1 MPHREGEVEH
11 EAQSQ
16 ADEELIKKLLNN
28 TAEGGDFD
36 FADRALEIGEKAD
49 DAIDYEDISDDDL
62 PEEEPASLQAT
73 QQIERDDLFEDD
85 GGDDELDDLFNVPSS
100 DHLHGDSNGVDAT
113 ADGQRSPT
121 QTRDDHV
128 PKPSK
133 ANDLSVKSPPQSTH
147 DAAGRRAQAA
157 IAGEEEEELSEE
169 VRKQWQLFAD
179 AKKQFDVRL
188 HLGGIDP
195 TSREPV
201 FQDYEQLERVWP
213 NFSRDEYPPHFARL
227 FPPKR
232 AHYIGKKPLKLP
244 KPIAPTKVNL
254 DLEPDQE
261 RAFKLHPGPSRRK
274 RTAEEAFDH
283 GLIFIE
289 DRVAEDNSD
298 DEHLLPEILDDREV
312 IGGVTMGDLRILC
325 EDWDDIPMTG
335 ASDDED
341 VGPLFVDS
349 GLGLS
354 DNQDQPPQ
362 KKLKLDVKELL
373 QTNPTA
379 ADYWPS
385 FDDPEK
391 LTAIWSKRVVLPED
405 DPHLRLDLQPATTLP
420 TRSRKIGSEMR
431 KDVSGSVTKCM
442 QQRFNWSNDEAYDHL
457 KDNHSHRQRNT
468 IGNFQVEHSLPAL
481 KLQYP
486 FYKTTLTSREARS
499 FHRPQLNLAKLTQL
513 IRPEKL
519 NKVKAK
525 NLKGLPTQEI
535 FKTSKDLSMGD
546 NSHVLLLEYSEEIP
560 MLLSNFGM
568 GNKLV
573 NYYRRKNDE
582 DTARPKYE
590 LGETQVLLP
599 QDKSPFSIF
608 GNVDPGE
615 TTPTLTNS
623 MFRAPI
629 FKHNP
634 NKSEFLL
641 IRNHTGIDGDKWHL
655 KNVENLCVVG
665 QQFPSV
671 EIPGVH
677 SRKATDIAKRRL
689 KMVSY
694 RIYKKNEAIRARQPW
709 LGNAAI
715 LEHLPG
721 SDIAQNRGKMREFM
735 NYDKEKSSWVPRR
748 GEPIPD
754 EAAMR
759 SWIKP
764 EDVAMM
770 DSTQAGHQRLVD
782 AGFTEALRDED
793 ADDNDDKQNLEDKW
807 APWKLSKNFMMASKG
822 QAMLELHGE
831 GDPSGIGEAFSFIK
845 TSMKGGFKAMGES
858 IEERLTE
865 AERRAKAGHS
875 YNVARQQK
883 AYEETI
889 RTIWNKQ
896 KQSLSSEIEPSDP
909 HQDIADATGLSGPEL
924 NSVLARRC
932 KADRST
938 GNTPRSGYPTPGGTF
953 KGPNR
958 SVFDEN
964 ASVTSGM
971 SRTSQKGKIMRI
983 TRVRK
988 RKDGTLDKEVEDVS
1002 DVDVIR
1008 EYKKKESEREMAALR
1023 DDIANFKPTGD
1034 KERDARMFKVLEEE
1048 LDRLQRNKDRRQ
1060 IREQQKN
1067 RATGGGETPAGEDGE
1082 SRGKAAGKHKRSY
1095 KKHKSR
1101 EAAHDGTQSQRC
1113 RVSRLQLVVLPDC
1126 ALRTQRYAIVSCYA
1140 LYLYRVHEF
1149 RADVNI

>member
-1 MPHREGEVEH
+1 MPHREGDVGPD
-11 EAQSQ
+11 AQSQ
-16 ADEELIKKLLNN
+16 ADEELISKLLTN

-36 FADRALEIGEKAD
+36 FVNRDLEIGEKAD
-49 DAIDYEDISDDDL
+49 DAIDYEDISDDEL
-62 PEEEPASLQAT
+62 PDEEPASNQAT
-73 QQIERDDLFEDD
+73 QVTERDELFGDD
-85 GGDDELDDLFNVPSS
+85 GGDDELDELFNIPSS
-100 DHLHGDSNGVDAT
+100 DHPHGDSNGVDGIA
-113 ADGQRSPT
+113 GRQRSPT

-128 PKPSK
+128 LKPLK
-133 ANDLSVKSPPQSTH
+133 TNDLSVKPPLQH
-147 DAAGRRAQAA
+147 NYEGAGPKTLALVAD
-157 IAGEEEEELSEE
+157 EEEELSEDA
-169 VRKQWQLFAD
+169 RIQLQMFAEAKNQRD
-179 AKKQFDVRL
+179 ARL
-188 HLGGIDP
+188 QLGGINP
-195 TSREPV
+195 ASREPV

-232 AHYIGKKPLKLP
+232 AHYVGKKPLKMP

-261 RAFKLHPGPSRRK
+261 RAFKLHTGVSRRK
-274 RTAEEAFDH
+274 RTAEETFDH

-289 DRVAEDNSD
+289 DRVAEGNSD

-312 IGGVTMGDLRILC
+312 IGGVTMSDLRILC
-325 EDWDDIPMTG
+325 EDWDDIPVAG
-335 ASDDED
+335 ASDGED
-341 VGPLFVDS
+341 AGSIFVDS

-354 DNQDQPPQ
+354 DDQDQPPR
-362 KKLKLDVKELL
+362 KKLRLDVKELL

-379 ADYWPS
+379 ADFWPS

-391 LTAIWSKRVVLPED
+391 LTAIWSKHVELLED

-420 TRSRKIGSEMR
+420 TRPRKVGSEMR
-431 KDVSGSVTKCM
+431 KDVSGSVTKFM

-457 KDNHSHRQRNT
+457 KDNHSHRQRST
-468 IGNFQVEHSLPAL
+468 IGEFQVEHSLPAL

-499 FHRPQLNLAKLTQL
+499 FHRPHLDIPKRGYS
-513 IRPEKL
+513 IRLEKI

-525 NLKGLPTQEI
+525 NLKGLTTQAI
-535 FKTSKDLSMGD
+535 FKASKDLSMAD
-546 NSHVLLLEYSEEIP
+546 NSHVLLVEYSEEIP

-582 DTARPKYE
+582 DTARPKLD
-590 LGETQVLLP
+590 LGETSVLLP

-615 TTPTLTNS
+615 ITPTLTNS

-629 FKHNP
+629 FEHKP

-641 IRNHTGIDGDKWHL
+641 IRNRTGIDGDKWHL
-655 KNVENLCVVG
+655 RNMENLFVVG

-689 KMVSY
+689 KMVAF
-694 RIYKKNEAIRARQPW
+694 RTYKKNETNRAKQPW

-715 LEHLPG
+715 LDHLPG

-754 EAAMR
+754 ETTMR
-759 SWIKP
+759 GWIKP

-770 DSTQAGHQRLVD
+770 DSTQAGHQRLLD
-782 AGFTEALRDED
+782 GGYTEALRDED

-865 AERRAKAGHS
+865 AERRQKAGHS

-909 HQDIADATGLSGPEL
+909 HQDITDASGLPGRVSGSPFG
-924 NSVLARRC
+924 RRQ
-932 KADRST
+932 KPNIAIV
-938 GNTPRSGYPTPGGTF
+938 NTPRSGYATPGGTSR
-953 KGPNR
+953 GPNR
-958 SVFDEN
+958 SLFDDN

-983 TRVRK
+983 TRIRK
-988 RKDGTLDKEVEDVS
+988 RKDGTLEKEIEDVE

-1008 EYKKKESEREMAALR
+1008 EYKKKEAEREMGALR

-1034 KERDARMFKVLEEE
+1034 RERDARMFKMLEEE
-1048 LDRLQRNKDRRQ
+1048 LERLQRNKDRRQ
-1060 IREQQKN
+1060 IREQQKS

-1082 SRGKAAGKHKRSY
+1082 TRGKAAGKTLSPKNRRPRGSA
-1095 KKHKSR
+1095 R
-1101 EAAHDGTQSQRC
+1101 
-1113 RVSRLQLVVLPDC
+1113 
-1126 ALRTQRYAIVSCYA
+1126 
-1140 LYLYRVHEF
+1140 
-1149 RADVNI
+1149 